1 MVVTLEQ
8 QAAGTVAPVLVYT
21 LSPVAGKD
29 NSYASAGA
37 DIDVDGITWSVQGN
51 NTMVPWRI
59 GGKNLSGGKRLVYS
73 TAPIADNIKK
83 VVVEHGAASSITV
96 DNLTLTVHNSKEDA
110 ASGENPVSTVSVA
123 FAAND
128 SVTFNSDADW
138 TGKYYRFTYTVTV
151 EGDKNKFFE
160 FKKAEFY
167 K

>member
-1 MVVTLEQ
+1 M
-8 QAAGTVAPVLVYT
+8 A
-21 LSPVAGKD
+21 
-29 NSYASAGA
+29 
-37 DIDVDGITWSVQGN
+37 
-51 NTMVPWRI
+51 
-59 GGKNLSGGKRLVYS
+59 YS
-73 TAPIADNIKK
+73 TAPIADNIKN
-83 VVVEHGAASSITV
+83 VVVDHGSSNSIPV

-151 EGDKNKFFE
+151 EVNKNKFFE